1 MYNDQVFVFTPKG
14 DLISL
19 PKGAMP
25 LDFAFSLH
33 TDLGSTCIGVKINNS
48 IKPMNTILKNGDQV
62 EIICGKKNCI
72 LPSWLDLSITGK
84 AKACIKRFVHNKED
98 DEFEILGKK
107 MLKNAYVSDKIV
119 FNEKNLYPILEK
131 YKISTIKGLYLKIGQ
146 GHILSSE
153 IISSLFPE
161 KKLINKNKKIIV
173 LNHEKKKREEKHSS
187 ILLKG
192 LTPGMTIH
200 YANCCHPIPGDDV
213 LAYISSGKGLM
224 VHLKLCEA
232 IKSKK
237 NKLNLVPVSWEKI
250 DLNAPNFITS
260 LDVTINNKVGS
271 LGQLTSIL
279 GDNKSNIRNLKIT
292 ERTNDFFKLNIE
304 IDVLNLEHLNKII
317 VSLRTSSLIQNVIRM

>member
-1 MYNDQVFVFTPKG
+1 MAAHWIYKDKIKVKDGKQYKWIRQILDILDQSREPEEFLEYTKLQMYNDQVFVFTPKG

-33 TDLGSTCIGVKINNS
+33 TDRGSTCIGVKINNS

-161 KKLINKNKKIIV
+161 KKLIKKNKKIIV
-173 LNHEKKKREEKHSS
+173 LNHEKKKREEKR
-187 ILLKG
+187 K
-192 LTPGMTIH
+192 
-200 YANCCHPIPGDDV
+200 
-213 LAYISSGKGLM
+213 
-224 VHLKLCEA
+224 
-232 IKSKK
+232 
-237 NKLNLVPVSWEKI
+237 EKRQKE
-250 DLNAPNFITS
+250 N
-260 LDVTINNKVGS
+260 
-271 LGQLTSIL
+271 
-279 GDNKSNIRNLKIT
+279 
-292 ERTNDFFKLNIE
+292 
-304 IDVLNLEHLNKII
+304 I
-317 VSLRTSSLIQNVIRM
+317 VSRSRIDDRICKKKHGCIKLVNECSTNFSRTC